1 MKKLLCLFGVLLVVS
16 NCIIAQQK
24 IFFSAV
30 PTGSNYNTIWS
41 MNPFGG
47 RLCLR
52 RFYPFSLCPFGGRL
66 CLRRFY
72 P

>member
-52 RFYPFSLCPFGGRL
+52 RFYP
-66 CLRRFY
+66 
-72 P
+72 